1 MCCPDRECRNVGET
15 DFHVN
20 AASTTP
26 QFDAVVMR
34 PVLKHVTG
42 RFDSIL
48 FFPAFDHF
56 IGPD

>member
-1 MCCPDRECRNVGET
+1 M
-15 DFHVN
+15 N
-20 AASTTP
+20 AASATP

-34 PVLKHVTG
+34 PVLKHVTS
-42 RFDSIL
+42 RLDSIQ